1 MARAQRALWS
11 AKSVGLE
18 VEFIA
23 MKEVKTGS
31 KHNAKMVSDE
41 QQENIVTGLDSLLKE
56 EKEKLDQ
63 ILFLLDKFFV
73 GDLFYHELSM
83 INDDLLKSYL
93 IKEWHDMNHIIST
106 PGRAEGA
113 EVSFKNFSRKE
124 CKI

>member
-1 MARAQRALWS
+1 MTRAQRALWS

-41 QQENIVTGLDSLLKE
+41 QQENTVTGLDSLLKE